1 MLSEQINPHFL
12 YNTLECIHFQVLN
25 GHQQIAG
32 EMLESLGRYLRTTL
46 NVGKTFVTVEKEVEH
61 VTLYMEI
68 MNRHSSSGIQFHTE
82 IHPSLKN
89 GMIMKVL
96 LQPLAENCIKHG
108 FEGFVRGLEPV
119 PPQITITITPAGDN
133 RMRIEVSDN
142 GKGIDIKRASTL
154 MRAEAPESKDH
165 FGLHNIYKRLHTCY
179 GDDAVLSFTSIPYLK
194 NSIIIEIPDH
204 PV

>member
-1 MLSEQINPHFL
+1 
-12 YNTLECIHFQVLN
+12 
-25 GHQQIAG
+25 
-32 EMLESLGRYLRTTL
+32 
-46 NVGKTFVTVEKEVEH
+46 
-61 VTLYMEI
+61 
-68 MNRHSSSGIQFHTE
+68 
-82 IHPSLKN
+82 
-89 GMIMKVL
+89 
-96 LQPLAENCIKHG
+96 
-108 FEGFVRGLEPV
+108 
-119 PPQITITITPAGDN
+119 
-133 RMRIEVSDN
+133 MRIEVSDN